1 MCLVLTAVVGSSIAL
16 VYAWQEKHMMD
27 EMVSANVGDV
37 VAMAELDIS
46 LLKQKG
52 YVASYILD
60 KGNKN
65 WTEELDRFEP
75 QLRDR
80 LNRMEASSGDQ
91 EDRVLIRKVHDA
103 FDRYTARRHEI
114 VSLYDTGDTGAA
126 VKAYLGELNET
137 YFEAITAGD
146 SLLAVNKRQILRSLA
161 DERREIRRLTAVMVS
176 TGAVVAVLGF
186 ALVWLLFNQ
195 IFIPLRRIAMDMG
208 AFSGGAEHS
217 SGDDLASLHYHMRAL
232 LDEISRSRT
241 LQRKGEDE
249 GQPERLAA
257 IGNAVAYIA
266 HEIRN
271 RLATIGGFAH
281 ALERHPGEPDR
292 VREEALII
300 FQSSS
305 RLEQMLAEV
314 MEFSKPQY
322 ARRSAH
328 SLNDLVRETLPPL
341 AGNAPPGVVVE
352 TALDPSTPAVI
363 VDPGGVE
370 QVIIN
375 LVRNAIEA
383 LDKGGR
389 ILVSTRRESGGAL
402 LVVEDNG
409 PGIPAEIR
417 ERIFEPF
424 FTTKKAGS
432 GLGLSICRKIISE
445 QGADISIASEPGKGA
460 RFSVIFRNT
469 EEQ

>member
-1 MCLVLTAVVGSSIAL
+1 MKIGLSTKTTATLMCLVLTAVVGSSIAL

-137 YFEAITAGD
+137 YFEAITASD

-176 TGAVVAVLGF
+176 TGTVVAVLGF
-186 ALVWLLFNQ
+186 ALVWLLFHQ
-195 IFIPLRRIAMDMG
+195 IFIPLRRIAMDLG

-232 LDEISRSRT
+232 LD
-241 LQRKGEDE
+241 
-249 GQPERLAA
+249 
-257 IGNAVAYIA
+257 
-266 HEIRN
+266 
-271 RLATIGGFAH
+271 
-281 ALERHPGEPDR
+281 
-292 VREEALII
+292 
-300 FQSSS
+300 
-305 RLEQMLAEV
+305 
-314 MEFSKPQY
+314 
-322 ARRSAH
+322 
-328 SLNDLVRETLPPL
+328 
-341 AGNAPPGVVVE
+341 
-352 TALDPSTPAVI
+352 
-363 VDPGGVE
+363 
-370 QVIIN
+370 
-375 LVRNAIEA
+375 
-383 LDKGGR
+383 
-389 ILVSTRRESGGAL
+389 
-402 LVVEDNG
+402 
-409 PGIPAEIR
+409 
-417 ERIFEPF
+417 
-424 FTTKKAGS
+424 
-432 GLGLSICRKIISE
+432 
-445 QGADISIASEPGKGA
+445 
-460 RFSVIFRNT
+460 
-469 EEQ
+469 